1 MKAKY
6 DRIGV
11 NYDQTRKADPYI
23 ASRLLFH
30 LQPNLEGLY
39 LDIGCGTG
47 NYTHELQ
54 KNGFRFIGI
63 DPSLEMLEKAQM
75 RNSEIDWRIGSAEN
89 TRLSDNQ
96 LDGIVASLTLHHWT
110 NLQKGF
116 AELNR
121 VLKQRGTLVVF
132 TATPTQ
138 MQGYWLNRYFPEMLN
153 DAIQQMP
160 SMKSIEESLVKSGF
174 EISGKELYFIQPDL
188 QDKFLYCGK
197 QNPEL
202 YFDSRIRNGIS
213 SFADLARQKEVE
225 QGLFQ
230 LQKDID
236 SGAIHEVIQSYQND
250 MGDYIFI
257 TAQKP

>member
-6 DRIGV
+6 DRIGI
-11 NYDQTRKADPYI
+11 NYNQTRKVDPYI

-30 LQPNLEGLY
+30 LKPKLEGLY

-47 NYTHELQ
+47 NYTHKLQ

-63 DPSLEMLEKAQM
+63 DPSLKMLEKAQM

-89 TRLSDNQ
+89 TGLSDSQ

-121 VLKQRGTLVVF
+121 VLKQKGTLVVF

-138 MQGYWLNRYFPEMLN
+138 MQGYWLNRYFPKMLK

-160 SMKSIEESLVKSGF
+160 SMKSIEESLAKSGF

-188 QDKFLYCGK
+188 EDKFLYCGK
-197 QNPEL
+197 QKPEL
-202 YFDSRIRNGIS
+202 YFEPRIRNGIS
-213 SFADLARQKEVE
+213 SFSDLARQKEVE
-225 QGLFQ
+225 LGLFQ
-230 LQKDID
+230 LRKDID
-236 SGAIHEVIQSYQND
+236 SGVIHEVIQSYEND